1 MSNSTNRETQPL
13 AFQQP
18 VCQHLRTK
26 AIYIPGGNLQNLV
39 ETNSESHYWCN
50 STMSNVVGPDDQFIA
65 PASCQGHRSCFQNT
79 GLALSIKVNSEG
91 NNPV

>member
-1 MSNSTNRETQPL
+1 MSNPTNRETQPL
-13 AFQQP
+13 AFQQQ

-50 STMSNVVGPDDQFIA
+50 ATMSNVVGPDDQFIA

-79 GLALSIKVNSEG
+79 GLALSIKVTSEG